1 MASNT
6 TSPHSKRLLRE
17 LVRRSSKH
25 PIPSHQRQND
35 SHGLHPTLRF
45 LTLLLS
51 LAVLRVP
58 VAQANVVYVPF
69 PTKDELRSLQ
79 LQAYACS
86 RENDAELCD
95 ATRKTADPL
104 MDHPRLPA
112 ACKDAVWELIQAST
126 PATPNSFQRR
136 DSIDRPAR
144 RLTVVCAKPVKP
156 QKQAT
161 PPPGKA

>member
-1 MASNT
+1 MVWN
-6 TSPHSKRLLRE
+6 
-17 LVRRSSKH
+17 
-25 PIPSHQRQND
+25 QRQND
-35 SHGLHPTLRF
+35 VLFLHLALRF

-58 VAQANVVYVPF
+58 AAQAKVEYVPM

-86 RENDAELCD
+86 RENDPDLCE

-126 PATPNSFQRR
+126 PATTNSFQRR
-136 DSIDRPAR
+136 DSIDKPAR

-156 QKQAT
+156 QKQAN
-161 PPPGKA
+161 PAPGKA

>member
-1 MASNT
+1 MA
-6 TSPHSKRLLRE
+6 
-17 LVRRSSKH
+17 LVRRSSTDE
-25 PIPSHQRQND
+25 IVCHQRQND
-35 SHGLHPTLRF
+35 LLFLHLALRF

-51 LAVLRVP
+51 LVVLRVP
-58 VAQANVVYVPF
+58 AAQAKVEYVPL

-86 RENDAELCD
+86 RENDADLCE

-126 PATPNSFQRR
+126 PATPNTFKRR

-156 QKQAT
+156 KKQAD
-161 PPPGKA
+161 PAPGRA

>member
-1 MASNT
+1 M
-6 TSPHSKRLLRE
+6 
-17 LVRRSSKH
+17 
-25 PIPSHQRQND
+25 
-35 SHGLHPTLRF
+35 
-45 LTLLLS
+45 
-51 LAVLRVP
+51 LRVP
-58 VAQANVVYVPF
+58 AAQAKVEYIPL

-86 RENDAELCD
+86 RENDADLCE

-126 PATPNSFQRR
+126 PATPNTFQRR

-144 RLTVVCAKPVKP
+144 RLTVVCTKPVKP
-156 QKQAT
+156 KQQAN
-161 PPPGKA
+161 PAPGKA

>member
-1 MASNT
+1 MVWT
-6 TSPHSKRLLRE
+6 W
-17 LVRRSSKH
+17 
-25 PIPSHQRQND
+25 RQND
-35 SHGLHPTLRF
+35 VRSQHLALRF

-58 VAQANVVYVPF
+58 AAQAAVEYVPL
-69 PTKDELRSLQ
+69 PTKEELRSLQ

-86 RENDAELCD
+86 RENDVDLCE
-95 ATRKTADPL
+95 ATRTTADPL

-126 PATPNSFQRR
+126 PSTPNTFQRR

-156 QKQAT
+156 RKQA
-161 PPPGKA
+161 PPSPGKA

>member
-1 MASNT
+1 MVWN
-6 TSPHSKRLLRE
+6 
-17 LVRRSSKH
+17 
-25 PIPSHQRQND
+25 QRQND
-35 SHGLHPTLRF
+35 DLFPHLALRF

-58 VAQANVVYVPF
+58 VAQANVDYVPF

-126 PATPNSFQRR
+126 AVDTNTFQRR
-136 DSIDRPAR
+136 DRIDSPAR

-156 QKQAT
+156 QQQT
-161 PPPGKA
+161 PPSPGKA

>member
-1 MASNT
+1 M
-6 TSPHSKRLLRE
+6 
-17 LVRRSSKH
+17 
-25 PIPSHQRQND
+25 
-35 SHGLHPTLRF
+35 RF

-58 VAQANVVYVPF
+58 VAQANVDYVPF
-69 PTKDELRSLQ
+69 PSKDELRSLQ

-136 DSIDRPAR
+136 DSIDNGLIKSICCSFIPRGCINESFASTSCNAP
-144 RLTVVCAKPVKP
+144 
-156 QKQAT
+156 
-161 PPPGKA
+161 